1 MPPLTNQRTG
11 NAKSA
16 GKLRATGHFGCICL
30 KVHRDSLAKRETQG
44 NSVSRIPAISVLLSN
59 SAMRD
64 IDQIRRDNML
74 AIEREIGGATA
85 AAERS
90 GMSQAQ
96 WTNLRSGAID
106 SKTGKRRGM
115 RKETARRI
123 EQSAGKPL
131 GWLDAEHEYAS
142 TERQAPEQPPRT
154 GEQPAQYRIDNPLS
168 NDERQI
174 LALCR
179 KLSADD
185 KRRLLHYLEVKV
197 ELDQFPTA
205 LDEPPE
211 KPDSATPAGMRD
223 AEPNLGPALVDLT
236 GT

>member
-1 MPPLTNQRTG
+1 
-11 NAKSA
+11 
-16 GKLRATGHFGCICL
+16 
-30 KVHRDSLAKRETQG
+30 
-44 NSVSRIPAISVLLSN
+44 
-59 SAMRD
+59 MRD

-96 WTNLRSGAID
+96 WTNLRSGAVD

-123 EQSAGKPL
+123 EESVGKPP
-131 GWLDAEHEYAS
+131 GWLDAEHEDAP
-142 TERQAPEQPPRT
+142 TESQAPEQLLRA
-154 GEQPAQYRIDNPLS
+154 GEKPTPQYRLENPLS
-168 NDERQI
+168 NDEREI

-205 LDEPPE
+205 LDEPSE
-211 KPDSATPAGMRD
+211 KSDSATPAGMRD
-223 AEPNLGPALVDLT
+223 AEPNLRADLVDLT